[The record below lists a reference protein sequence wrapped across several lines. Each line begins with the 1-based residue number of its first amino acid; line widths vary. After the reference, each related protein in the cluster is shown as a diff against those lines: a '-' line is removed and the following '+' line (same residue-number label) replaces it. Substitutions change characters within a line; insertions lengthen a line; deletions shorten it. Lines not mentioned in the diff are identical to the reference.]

1 MTKFWLV
8 LTGLVAIAV
17 PALAQ
22 LSPPGA
28 APGFQAPITAPP
40 PITPPASIGTSR
52 GSGLVSGSAGSPRSV
67 MIPGS
72 PVPGMLLDNGNGTSS
87 IMVPG
92 GTTQVVPTPR

>member
-1 MTKFWLV
+1 MTKFSLA
-8 LTGLVAIAV
+8 LIGLAAIGG

-22 LSPPGA
+22 LSAPGA
-28 APGFQAPITAPP
+28 APGFQAPIMAPP
-40 PITPPASIGTSR
+40 PIMAPSSIGTSR
-52 GSGLVSGSAGSPRSV
+52 GSGLVSGTAGSPRSV

-92 GTTQVVPTPR
+92 STTQVVPTPR